1 MPAVKKNITIE
12 KGATFTLNLTW
23 KDAKG
28 RPINL
33 TGHSAFMEIRNEP
46 GGTSLLSL
54 TTVNGK
60 IVLGG
65 ALGTIVVT
73 IEDQDTAALTF
84 ASGSYTLKLTA
95 PDSSSKRLM
104 QGSVTVSP
112 E

>member
-1 MPAVKKNITIE
+1 MPAVKKNLLIE
-12 KGATFTLNLTW
+12 KGATFTLSLTW

-33 TGHSAFMEIRNEP
+33 TGYSAVMEIRNEY

-54 TTVNGK
+54 STVNGK

-65 ALGTIVVT
+65 ALGTIKAT
-73 IEDQDTAALTF
+73 IEDQDTAVLTF
-84 ASGSYTLKLTA
+84 DAGVYTLKLTA
-95 PDSSSKRLM
+95 PDSTSKRLM
-104 QGSVTVSP
+104 QGSVTVSA